1 MMTSPDMKLDWIFRV
16 FDQDFSGAI
25 EEPELE
31 VILQGLLSMT
41 GTEFDEEDLH
51 NCKMEIIDV
60 CDTDGDFSI
69 TKREFIKNAL
79 NSVFL
84 RSIL

>member
-1 MMTSPDMKLDWIFRV
+1 MKLDWIFRV
-16 FDQDFSGAI
+16 FEKDLSGAI
-25 EEPELE
+25 EGPELE

-41 GTEFDEEDLH
+41 GTKFDQEDVN
-51 NCKMEIIDV
+51 NCKMEIIGV

-79 NSVFL
+79 SSVFI